1 MQELKKIIMKEKIF
15 HCLKLAY
22 ANLGLSDDILQGQ
35 ADALAATGLVTDD
48 NLETVVQG
56 QKNFLSSLQSGID
69 KRVTDAVNKAK
80 EKGGEIANGGEQG
93 KTQPNNEE
101 PEWFRQY
108 KEQQEERFSSL
119 QKENVAFKAEKYR
132 TERNSLI
139 SSKAKELGIPEWRM
153 KEGFAISDEMDE
165 AAINT
170 YLSGVKQNIVTAGL
184 EKKDSAFPLSTP
196 AEKSKEMAKQWAEGL
211 PDAN

>member
-1 MQELKKIIMKEKIF
+1 MKEKIF
-15 HCLKLAY
+15 QALKLAY
-22 ANLGLSDDILQGQ
+22 TNLGLSDEILQGQ

-48 NLETVVQG
+48 NLATVVQG
-56 QKNFLSSLQSGID
+56 QKTFLSSLQSGID

-80 EKGGEIANGGEQG
+80 EKGGETAGGGEQT

-108 KEQQEERFSSL
+108 KKQQEERFSSL
-119 QKENVAFKAEKYR
+119 QKENETFKAEKSR
-132 TERNSLI
+132 AERNSLI

-153 KEGFAISDEMDE
+153 KEGFAITEEMDE
-165 AAINT
+165 TAINT
-170 YLSGVKQNIVTAGL
+170 YLSGIKQNIVTAGL

-196 AEKSKEMAKQWAEGL
+196 AEKSKELAKQWAESL